1 MSPNQSESQS
11 LSSKTMTDKNI
22 VDRSRIHKNAA
33 VIKTVRATR
42 ERLQHG
48 REISPVFDFEL
59 IRLHI
64 NAVLQGAAAAPIL
77 VIFAAVGGLWF
88 DEAIWLLA
96 WALLT
101 MFVYA
106 GLVLM
111 ARRASQR
118 QSDEDFTNRW
128 RWRFLAIYAAIG
140 LCWALFAYQS
150 CTTCQGD
157 TFVFYKSAV
166 LLIALAATAMTTF
179 ALRFALYFAVVPT
192 VIALALRAGISRDA
206 ADISVLAMISAAA
219 LFFIF
224 MAQRLY
230 TTNIKMLGFQ
240 TEKDD
245 LIAELEVAKSVS
257 DEARRRAEESN
268 LAKSRFLASMS
279 HELRTPLN
287 AILGFSEVMSGEV
300 LGPIANESYKE
311 YVGDIH
317 RSGQH
322 LLNLINEILDLS
334 RIEAGRYDLNENA
347 LALSDIAEDCI
358 GLVQLKARSKNIRIQ
373 EVFEQGLP
381 LVWADEKS
389 MRQVILNLLSNAVK
403 FTPPGGEIRVTLG
416 WTAGGGQY
424 LAIKDNGPGIAEE
437 EIPVVL
443 AAFGQG
449 SIAIKSA
456 EQGTGLGLPIVQ
468 AILAKHGGEFVFKS
482 KLREGTEG
490 IAILPR
496 ERVLES
502 MAPVEGMAGAD
513 QKKKRAFRRASSSSG
528 MSGGLGG
535 GIQPLAD
542 TPA

>member
-1 MSPNQSESQS
+1 MA
-11 LSSKTMTDKNI
+11 DKNI
-22 VDRSRIHKNAA
+22 VDRSRVHKNAA
-33 VIKTVRATR
+33 VVKTVRATR

-48 REISPVFDFEL
+48 REMSPEFSHEMN
-59 IRLHI
+59 RLHI
-64 NAVLQGAAAAPIL
+64 NAVLQGAAAPPVL
-77 VIFAAVGGLWF
+77 VILAAIGGLWF
-88 DEAIWLLA
+88 DEAIWLIA

-101 MFVYA
+101 LFVYA

-111 ARRASQR
+111 ARRASR
-118 QSDEDFTNRW
+118 EMSDPEITERW
-128 RWRFLAIYAAIG
+128 RKRFLVMYAVIG
-140 LCWALFAYQS
+140 LSWALFAFQG

-157 TFVFYKSAV
+157 TFNFYKSAV

-179 ALRFALYFAVVPT
+179 ALRIALYST
-192 VIALALRAGISRDA
+192 VIPIVAALTLRVGIDR
-206 ADISVLAMISAAA
+206 DISDFTVLAMILGAA

-224 MAQRLY
+224 MSQRLY
-230 TTNIKMLGFQ
+230 STNLKMLSFQ

-287 AILGFSEVMSGEV
+287 AILGFSEVMAGEV
-300 LGPIANESYKE
+300 LGPMENASYKE

-334 RIEAGRYDLNENA
+334 RIEAGRYELNENA
-347 LALSDIAEDCI
+347 LSFADIAEDCI
-358 GLVQLKARSKNIRIQ
+358 GLVQLKARSKNIRIT
-373 EVFEQGLP
+373 EAFEEKLP
-381 LVWADEKS
+381 LVWADEKA

-403 FTPPGGEIRVTLG
+403 FTPPGGEIRVKLG

-424 LAIKDNGPGIAEE
+424 VSIKDNGPGIPEE

-443 AAFGQG
+443 SAFGQG

-468 AILAKHGGEFVFKS
+468 AILSKHGGEFVFKS

-502 MAPVEGMAGAD
+502 MAPIEGLAGAP
-513 QKKKRAFRRASSSSG
+513 QKKRVFS
-528 MSGGLGG
+528 
-535 GIQPLAD
+535 
-542 TPA
+542 

>member
-1 MSPNQSESQS
+1 VNQHQ
-11 LSSKTMTDKNI
+11 TMTDKNI
-22 VDRSRIHKNAA
+22 VDRSRAHKNAA
-33 VIKTVRATR
+33 VAKTVRATR
-42 ERLQHG
+42 EQLQYG
-48 REISPVFDFEL
+48 RQASPGFEREMVL
-59 IRLHI
+59 LHI
-64 NAVLQGAAAAPIL
+64 NTVLQGAAAGPVL
-77 VIFAAVGGLWF
+77 VMLTAVGGLWF
-88 DEAIWLLA
+88 DDAVWLLA
-96 WALLT
+96 WALAT
-101 MFVYA
+101 MTSYA
-106 GLVLM
+106 VLVLV
-111 ARRASQR
+111 ARRASRGTCDQE
-118 QSDEDFTNRW
+118 QAKRW
-128 RWRFLAIYAAIG
+128 HRSFLLIYALIG
-140 LCWALFAYQS
+140 LTWAAFSFQGCTS
-150 CTTCQGD
+150 CQLD
-157 TFVFYKSAV
+157 TFTYYKSAA
-166 LLIALAATAMTTF
+166 LLIALAATAMATF
-179 ALRFALYFAVVPT
+179 ALRFALYMIVLPVT
-192 VIALALRAGISRDA
+192 VALALRAGITRDIS
-206 ADISVLAMISAAA
+206 DISVLAMICASG

-224 MAQRLY
+224 MSQRLY
-230 TTNIKMLGFQ
+230 STNLKMLSFQ

-300 LGPIANESYKE
+300 LGPIGNPSYKE

-334 RIEAGRYDLNENA
+334 RIEAGRYELNEGA

-358 GLVQLKARSKNIRIQ
+358 GLIQLKARSKNIQIT
-373 EVFEQGLP
+373 EAFEQNLP
-381 LVWADEKS
+381 MVWADEKS
-389 MRQVILNLLSNAVK
+389 IRQVMLNLLSNAVK
-403 FTPPGGEIRVTLG
+403 FTPSGGEIRVKLG

-424 LAIKDNGPGIAEE
+424 IAIKDNGPGIAEE

-443 AAFGQG
+443 SAFGQG

-468 AILAKHGGEFVFKS
+468 AILAKHGGEFVLKS

-502 MAPVEGMAGAD
+502 MAPVEGLPNAAAG
-513 QKKKRAFRRASSSSG
+513 KKRAFG
-528 MSGGLGG
+528 
-535 GIQPLAD
+535 
-542 TPA
+542 